1 MGRHEFITEMR
12 THILLLICLVSF
24 IDSKSVLKESFDL
37 LNPGPKAIFK
47 KHLTNFFTLWRTTYE
62 KHLKECGAMCY
73 QHNLYDSSNVMI
85 DPSVYKIL
93 ENMQQQQNLDREN
106 YEFIMQIL
114 SYGCQAMH
122 LYCDFN
128 SNPLKLVSKNETVG
142 INYMEE
148 LMNLVEIGF
157 SESQN
162 NEAKSNKILK
172 TAIRRTS
179 TIGKIP
185 QVQYLTKEWFENGMD
200 GSCFN
205 VQGMNGSC
213 FNKYE
218 HDADSVFTQFLYR
231 FGPDLMASA
240 YRKYKSIEKQKIM
253 KCSVII
259 DEMRFYLD
267 SSSIWIVKTVGL
279 KSKLHLLP
287 NNEQKLKLRQKY
299 LMNGLAGFLV
309 ETTLLLTGDQDVQV
323 IFEKSCN
330 RRNKVLV
337 DSDFD

>member
-1 MGRHEFITEMR
+1 MGRHEFITEMK
-12 THILLLICLVSF
+12 THIILLICLVSF

-37 LNPGPKAIFK
+37 LNPGPKAVFK

-73 QHNLYDSSNVMI
+73 QHNLYDSSIMI

-93 ENMQQQQNLDREN
+93 KNMQQQQNLDREN

-128 SNPLKLVSKNETVG
+128 SHPLKLVSKNETGG

-148 LMNLVEIGF
+148 LMSLVEIGF
-157 SESQN
+157 SESEN
-162 NEAKSNKILK
+162 NKAKSNKILK

-185 QVQYLTKEWFENGMD
+185 QVQYLTKEWFEKGMD
-200 GSCFN
+200 
-205 VQGMNGSC
+205 
-213 FNKYE
+213 E

-267 SSSIWIVKTVGL
+267 SSSIWIVKTIGL
-279 KSKLHLLP
+279 KSKLHLIP
-287 NNEQKLKLRQKY
+287 NNDQKLKLRQQY

-309 ETTLLLTGDQDVQV
+309 ETTLLLTGDQDIQI

-330 RRNKVLV
+330 RRNKVLI
-337 DSDFD
+337 DSDFDY